1 MRTLALMLLA
11 GAALCGTAQAQRF
24 SPISGGK
31 LVEICSSRDKTSIE
45 TCNAYIDGVSD
56 TVAFYQSI
64 RPRDGSKGPALPT
77 DAYICVPA
85 GTTGLQQR
93 EAVVAW
99 SKKHPEDMR
108 RQATGVVLRA
118 LRDTYPCSGG

>member
-1 MRTLALMLLA
+1 MKNLAVVLLA

-24 SPISGGK
+24 SPISGAK
-31 LVEICSSRDKTSIE
+31 LVEICSARDKASVEACT
-45 TCNAYIDGVSD
+45 AYIDGVSD
-56 TVAFYQSI
+56 SVAFYQTI

-77 DAYICVPA
+77 DAYICVPT
-85 GTTGLQQR
+85 GTTGVQQR

-99 SKKHPEDMR
+99 AKKNPGDMN

-118 LRDTYPCSGG
+118 LRDTYRCAG